1 MSGKGK
7 QRGADIKQEDIL
19 QAVVIADTFN
29 VRFAPIT
36 EKKPRTLLPVVNVPM
51 LDYTLE
57 FLAAGGIQEIFVFCC
72 HLADQIRTHIRNSKW
87 NDSSSPCTVTPILSE
102 GCLSMGDAMREIEDK
117 SLIRSDFILVYGDI
131 VSNLDL
137 RSTIQEHKRRREKDK
152 NAVMTVIMKKAPPG
166 HCSRCREDDSLV
178 AIDST
183 NDRILHYL
191 KTGNQKKLQ
200 LPVEVLTDNK
210 NVQLRY
216 DLLDCQISVCSPQV
230 PALFKDNFDYLSRD
244 DFIKG
249 ILMNEEVMGNTI
261 FGKIVR
267 DEYAARISNLQMYD
281 IISRDIMSRWTY
293 PLVPDNSINNH
304 DNSLS
309 YGRHN
314 VYLSKDV
321 TLARGC
327 ILEENVVV
335 GSGSSI
341 GCNTVITQ
349 SVIGNNCK
357 IGENVKI
364 TGSYVWDDVTIEDNC
379 VIETSVICDNVTLYD
394 GVTVN
399 PGSVIAW
406 DVKVGP
412 GVHLPQSCMLQSHP
426 VDDDDDFGDDLPE
439 ADQGQQITESSPDYG
454 AKSKAYEY
462 RAPCD
467 SDEEDEELRQDIWGL
482 TLHSDDDISSVDSHK
497 SDEFS
502 DEEEEMQ
509 DEISMFYAE
518 MIDQLRRSEEEN
530 ISNENMILEINSLKH
545 AYNIAIKDL
554 HGMVLKSLID
564 LPFRQNTDGQQLLV
578 DIKKNLTKHLP
589 LLKNYIKPNS
599 TEPQM
604 DGLMALEEFSLQE
617 PRINTVLVKIL
628 HMLYDMDVLEE
639 QVLFRWHKSIPQ
651 AEDVPERERLR
662 KQVEPLIKWLQEAEE
677 ESSED
682 E

>member
-137 RSTIQEHKRRREKDK
+137 RSIIQEHKRRREKDK

-244 DFIKG
+244 DFIRG

-341 GCNTVITQ
+341 GCNTVISQ

-364 TGSYVWDDVTIEDNC
+364 TGSYIWDDVTIEDNC
-379 VIETSVICDNVTLYD
+379 VIETSVICDNVTVYD

-412 GVHLPQSCMLQSHP
+412 GVRLPQGCMLQSHP

-439 ADQGQQITESSPDYG
+439 ADQGQQVTESSPDYG

-482 TLHSDDDISSVDSHK
+482 TLHSDDDMSSVDSHK

-509 DEISMFYAE
+509 DEISMFYTE

-554 HGMVLKSLID
+554 HGMVLKSLVD
-564 LPFRQNTDGQQLLV
+564 LPLRQNTDGQKLVV

-651 AEDVPERERLR
+651 GEEVPERERLR
-662 KQVEPLIKWLQEAEE
+662 KQPG
-677 ESSED
+677 
-682 E
+682 

>member
-137 RSTIQEHKRRREKDK
+137 RSIIQEHKRRREKDK

-244 DFIKG
+244 DFIRG

-341 GCNTVITQ
+341 GCNTVISQ

-364 TGSYVWDDVTIEDNC
+364 TGSYIWDDVTIEDNC
-379 VIETSVICDNVTLYD
+379 VIETSVICDNVTVYD

-412 GVHLPQSCMLQSHP
+412 GVRLPQGCMLQSHP

-439 ADQGQQITESSPDYG
+439 ADQGQQVTESSPDYG

-509 DEISMFYAE
+509 DEISMFYTE

-554 HGMVLKSLID
+554 HGMVLKSLVD
-564 LPFRQNTDGQQLLV
+564 LPLRQNTDGQKLVV

-651 AEDVPERERLR
+651 GEEVPERERLR

-677 ESSED
+677 ESSDD

>member
-137 RSTIQEHKRRREKDK
+137 RSIIQEHKRRREKDK

-244 DFIKG
+244 DFIRG

-341 GCNTVITQ
+341 GCNTVISQ

-364 TGSYVWDDVTIEDNC
+364 TGSYIWDDVTIEDNC
-379 VIETSVICDNVTLYD
+379 VIETSVICDNVTVYD

-412 GVHLPQSCMLQSHP
+412 GVRLPQGCMLQSHP

-439 ADQGQQITESSPDYG
+439 ADQGQQVTESSPDYG

-482 TLHSDDDISSVDSHK
+482 TLHSDDDMSSVDSHK

-509 DEISMFYAE
+509 DEISMFYTE

-554 HGMVLKSLID
+554 HGMVLKSLVD
-564 LPFRQNTDGQQLLV
+564 LPLRQNTDGQKLVV

-651 AEDVPERERLR
+651 AEDIPERERLR

-677 ESSED
+677 ESSDD

>member
-137 RSTIQEHKRRREKDK
+137 RSIIQEHKRRREKDK

-244 DFIKG
+244 DFIRG

-341 GCNTVITQ
+341 GCNTVISQ

-364 TGSYVWDDVTIEDNC
+364 TGSYIWDDVTIEDNC
-379 VIETSVICDNVTLYD
+379 VIETSVICDNVTVYD

-412 GVHLPQSCMLQSHP
+412 GVRLPQGCMLQSHP

-439 ADQGQQITESSPDYG
+439 ADQGQQVTESSPDYG

-509 DEISMFYAE
+509 DEISMFYTE

-554 HGMVLKSLID
+554 HGMVLKSLVD
-564 LPFRQNTDGQQLLV
+564 LPLRQNTDGQKLVV

-639 QVLFRWHKSIPQ
+639 QVLFRWHKSIPHG
-651 AEDVPERERLR
+651 EEVPERERLR

-677 ESSED
+677 ESSDD

>member
-137 RSTIQEHKRRREKDK
+137 RSIIQEHKLNNRRRRREKDK

-244 DFIKG
+244 DFIRG

-341 GCNTVITQ
+341 GCNTVISQ

-364 TGSYVWDDVTIEDNC
+364 TGSYIWDDVTIEDNC
-379 VIETSVICDNVTLYD
+379 VIETSVICDNVTVYD

-412 GVHLPQSCMLQSHP
+412 GVRLPQGCMLQSHP

-439 ADQGQQITESSPDYG
+439 ADQGQQVTESSPDYG

-482 TLHSDDDISSVDSHK
+482 TLHSDDDMSSVDSHK

-509 DEISMFYAE
+509 DEISMFYTE

-554 HGMVLKSLID
+554 HGMVLKSLVD
-564 LPFRQNTDGQQLLV
+564 LPLRQNTDGQKLVV

-651 AEDVPERERLR
+651 GEEVPERERLR
-662 KQVEPLIKWLQEAEE
+662 KQPG
-677 ESSED
+677 
-682 E
+682 